1 MTEAPSNVSGAT
13 NLVSMTTPA
22 LSHSPLPAPAVPLVH
37 ATAVEGLTIP
47 QLGLGTYK
55 VDDDEATRI
64 VAQALEV
71 GYRHIDTAQMY
82 GNETGVGRALAA
94 SGLPREDL
102 FITSKLDNPNHRR
115 ADALRTFDETMDR
128 LGLEVLDLFLVH
140 WPLAGS
146 RGIDLVETWE
156 TMGEILSTG
165 RVRAVGVSNFETKHL
180 RRIIEATGLTPAV
193 NQIELHPYLRQ
204 DELRALHAELGIVT
218 ESWSPLGRARL
229 LDDPELARIAA
240 GLCVTP
246 AQVIIRW
253 HLQHGLVVIPKT
265 THMDRMRTN
274 ADVFSFELD
283 AEAMGAVDALH
294 RGLRTGSHP
303 DQMQL

>member
-1 MTEAPSNVSGAT
+1 MSRAT
-13 NLVSMTTPA
+13 SLGPMTTPT
-22 LSHSPLPAPAVPLVH
+22 SSPSPVPAPGIPLVH

-47 QLGLGTYK
+47 QLGFGTYK
-55 VDDDEATRI
+55 VDDDEVTRI
-64 VAQALEV
+64 VSQALEV

-82 GNETGVGRALAA
+82 GNEAGVGRALAA

-102 FITSKLDNPNHRR
+102 FVTSKLNNPHHRR
-115 ADALRTFDETMDR
+115 ADALRSFDETMER

-140 WPLAGS
+140 WPLAES
-146 RGIDLVETWE
+146 PGIDLVETWE

-165 RVRAVGVSNFETKHL
+165 RVRAVGVSNFEPKHL

-218 ESWSPLGRARL
+218 ESWSPLGRARV
-229 LDDPELARIAA
+229 LDDPELARLAA
-240 GLCVTP
+240 ELAVTP

-265 THMDRMRTN
+265 THAQRMRTN

-283 AEAMGAVDALH
+283 AEAMGTVDALH

>member
-1 MTEAPSNVSGAT
+1 MSEAT
-13 NLVSMTTPA
+13 NLGPMTTPA
-22 LSHSPLPAPAVPLVH
+22 FSPSPLPAPAVRLVH
-37 ATAVEGLTIP
+37 ATAVEDLTIP
-47 QLGLGTYK
+47 QLGFGTYK
-55 VDDDEATRI
+55 VDDEEATR
-64 VAQALEV
+64 VVSQALEL

-82 GNETGVGRALAA
+82 GNEAGVGRALAA
-94 SGLPREDL
+94 SGLRRDDL
-102 FITSKLDNPNHRR
+102 FVTSKLNNPNHRR
-115 ADALRTFDETMDR
+115 ADALRSFDETMER

-140 WPLAGS
+140 WPLARS

-165 RVRAVGVSNFETKHL
+165 RVRAVGVSNFEPKHL

-204 DELRALHAELGIVT
+204 DELRALHTELGIVT
-218 ESWSPLGRARL
+218 ESWSPLGRARV

-240 GLCVTP
+240 ELAVTP
-246 AQVIIRW
+246 AQVVIRW

-265 THMDRMRTN
+265 THAQRMRTN

-294 RGLRTGSHP
+294 RGLRTGPHP